1 MAPTFQNAH
10 LDYHIEVQHL
20 REEVKQ
26 PLFFTNR
33 NLLQQEL
40 VMTRLDRHYN
50 TTELLQDQASSPIV
64 IF

>member
-20 REEVKQ
+20 REEVAAA
-26 PLFFTNR
+26 FFTNR

-50 TTELLQDQASSPIV
+50 TTELLQDQASFPIL